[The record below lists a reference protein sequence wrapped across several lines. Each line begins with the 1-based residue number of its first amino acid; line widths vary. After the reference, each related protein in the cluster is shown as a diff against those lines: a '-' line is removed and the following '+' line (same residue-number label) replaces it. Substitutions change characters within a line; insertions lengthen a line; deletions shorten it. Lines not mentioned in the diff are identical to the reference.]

1 MFVTR
6 YPTLFVLKD
15 GGYERY
21 HGEQYSLFQICILYS
36 LFQSLKCQIQTQID
50 IFLLKF
56 SDKDTFW
63 GVTRNLLIQVLIN
76 VKCA

>member
-1 MFVTR
+1 MSKFKIQNLIHKLKYFQPYQVDCNTYSKLCGDMFVTR

-36 LFQSLKCQIQTQID
+36 LL
-50 IFLLKF
+50 
-56 SDKDTFW
+56 
-63 GVTRNLLIQVLIN
+63 
-76 VKCA
+76 